1 MRVGKVAVY
10 GLVLLLSISVCSAKD
25 ILDVNADNYRWS
37 YMYSGETDY
46 FYCSWSYLSGEPHD
60 AWKVQIPLYY
70 VQVLDHWDGGSMW
83 TEPGYY
89 TWFIVDDVESGD
101 SSPYDSYNN
110 LPAPWIKVKY
120 DVNSEKTVTYECK
133 VSLWDRVIDVWG
145 IPLYW
150 KVIEEK
156 DSFTITIAPRG
167 ITGAKHLDVK
177 RQVTT
182 VKDYKYLTPL
192 VAKIGK
198 IAAINALLINAE
210 KLKDVDALT
219 IEYSNGFWVVKGYKM
234 QGKAFTCEVFRVEY
248 GAQHESA

>member
-1 MRVGKVAVY
+1 MKLSKVVVC
-10 GLVLLLSISVCSAKD
+10 GLVVLLGVSVCSARD
-25 ILDVNADNYRWS
+25 VLEVNADNYRWS

-101 SSPYDSYNN
+101 SSPYDSYND

-120 DVNSEKTVTYECK
+120 DVDSERTVTYECRA
-133 VSLWDRVIDVWG
+133 SLWDRVIDVWG

-150 KVIEEK
+150 KVVEEK
-156 DSFTITIAPRG
+156 DSFTITIAPKG
-167 ITGAKHLDVK
+167 FGVKHLDVEK
-177 RQVTT
+177 QTKSVRN
-182 VKDYKYLTPL
+182 YEPLTPL
-192 VAKIGK
+192 VKTIGRMM
-198 IAAINALLINAE
+198 AINALINNAE

-219 IEYSNGFWVVKGYKM
+219 IEYSNGAWIVKGYRM
-234 QGKAFTCEVFRVEY
+234 EGKAFTEEVFRFKYETT
-248 GAQHESA
+248 